1 MHLLREGR
9 RKKEQGVH
17 FSAIYLK
24 FMEYSVR
31 NVQQEAEYMSM
42 SCTNL
47 VWASNINLEVISA

>member
-1 MHLLREGR
+1 MHLLRERR

-24 FMEYSVR
+24 FMEHSVR
-31 NVQQEAEYMSM
+31 NVQQEAEYMGM

-47 VWASNINLEVISA
+47 VWASNINLEVISV